1 LNDLNRELFL
11 ALNGSPT
18 SPRIALAFAIFAA
31 KYLIVLV
38 PLHLVLI
45 WLGGDRKMRFVGVTA
60 FLALVI
66 AIGINQA
73 IGYVA
78 FTPRPFVVGLGT
90 QLIEHRDS
98 SSLPSNHATIFFTYA
113 AVLLLLSKR
122 ALGLVF
128 GLLGL
133 LVAWSR
139 IYLGIHYP
147 IDMGAAALTSLV
159 AALAATW
166 LMARFGP
173 PLLSRLEAIDTR
185 LFGFLGG
192 RRVRS

>member
-1 LNDLNRELFL
+1 
-11 ALNGSPT
+11 
-18 SPRIALAFAIFAA
+18 
-31 KYLIVLV
+31 
-38 PLHLVLI
+38 
-45 WLGGDRKMRFVGVTA
+45 MRFVGVTA